1 MWSHGQSSSFERTHK
16 KDREGK
22 RRKRKD
28 KMDFDNDL
36 IRQIIDLWKQ

>member
-1 MWSHGQSSSFERTHK
+1 MWSHGQSSSFERTQK